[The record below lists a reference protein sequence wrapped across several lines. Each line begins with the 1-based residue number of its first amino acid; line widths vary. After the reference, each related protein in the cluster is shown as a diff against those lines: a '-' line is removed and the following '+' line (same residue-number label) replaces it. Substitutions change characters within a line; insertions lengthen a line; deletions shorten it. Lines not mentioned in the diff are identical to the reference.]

1 MLTIIVG
8 CGRMGSGL
16 AHVLNMQGHTVNII
30 DTDPAAFQR
39 LGVSFRGEAVVGVG
53 YDRDVLVKAGIEHAD
68 ALAALT
74 PSDEV
79 NVVTARVASMVYR
92 VPRVVARLYDPLKA
106 EIYKRLG
113 LSTIAP
119 VTWGI
124 NRIADLLNYSPLNTV
139 YSLGTGEVDVV
150 EIEVNPQL
158 EGRAVKDLFVP
169 AEIMVVAVSRGGRTF
184 IPTSGTTFLSGDI
197 LHVVVQAVS
206 ANKLKAMLGL
216 G

>member
-1 MLTIIVG
+1 MLSIIVG

-16 AHVLNMQGHTVNII
+16 AHLLNMQGHSVHII
-30 DTDPAAFQR
+30 DTNPDAFER
-39 LGVSFRGEAVVGVG
+39 LGTSFKGQTIVGVG
-53 YDRDVLVKAGIEHAD
+53 FDRNILVKAGIERAD

-113 LSTIAP
+113 LNTIAP
-119 VTWGI
+119 VTWGV

-139 YSLGTGEVDVV
+139 YSLGTGEVDVI
-150 EIEVNPQL
+150 EIEVTPQL
-158 EGRAVKDLFVP
+158 EGRAVRDLTIP
-169 AEIMVVAVSRGGRTF
+169 AEISVVAVSRGGRTF
-184 IPTSGTTFLSGDI
+184 LPTTGTTFMAGDI
-197 LHVVVQAVS
+197 LHLVVQS
-206 ANKLKAMLGL
+206 ASADRLKSMLGL
-216 G
+216 S

>member
-1 MLTIIVG
+1 MLAIIVG

-16 AHVLNMQGHTVNII
+16 ARVLNLQGHTVHII
-30 DTDPAAFQR
+30 DTDPDAFQR
-39 LGVSFRGEAVVGVG
+39 LGAGFKGQKIVGVG
-53 YDRDVLVKAGIEHAD
+53 YDRNVLISAGIERAD

-79 NVVTARVASMVYR
+79 NVVTARVASMVFH

-113 LSTIAP
+113 LNTIAP
-119 VTWGI
+119 VSWGV
-124 NRIADLLNYSPLNTV
+124 NRVADLLNYSPLNTV

-150 EIEVNPQL
+150 EVEVTSQL
-158 EGRAVKDLFVP
+158 EGRTVKDLAVP
-169 AEIMVVAVSRGGRTF
+169 AEIAVVAISRGGRTF
-184 IPTSGTTFLSGDI
+184 IPTLGTTFIAGDI
-197 LHVVVQAVS
+197 LHIVVQAVS

>member
-16 AHVLNMQGHTVNII
+16 AHILNMQGQTVHII
-30 DTDPAAFQR
+30 DTDPTAFER
-39 LGVSFRGEAVVGVG
+39 LGASFRGQKIVGVG

-113 LSTIAP
+113 LNTIAP
-119 VTWGI
+119 VTWGV
-124 NRIADLLNYSPLNTV
+124 NRIADVLNYSPLNTV
-139 YSLGTGEVDVV
+139 YSLGTGEVDVI
-150 EIEVNPQL
+150 EIEVTPQL
-158 EGRAVKDLFVP
+158 EGRAVKDLNVP
-169 AEIMVVAVSRGGRTF
+169 TEITVVAVSRGGRTF
-184 IPTSGTTFLSGDI
+184 LPTTGTVFMAGDI
-197 LHVVVQAVS
+197 LHLVVQAAS
-206 ANKLKAMLGL
+206 ADKLKAMLGL
-216 G
+216 S

>member
-16 AHVLNMQGHTVNII
+16 AHILNMQGQTVHII
-30 DTDPAAFQR
+30 DTDQTAFER
-39 LGVSFRGEAVVGVG
+39 LGVSFKGQKVVGVG

-113 LSTIAP
+113 LNTIAP
-119 VTWGI
+119 VTWGV
-124 NRIADLLNYSPLNTV
+124 NRIADVLNYSPLNTV

-150 EIEVNPQL
+150 EIEVTPQL
-158 EGRAVKDLFVP
+158 EGRVVKDLNVP
-169 AEIMVVAVSRGGRTF
+169 AEITVVAVSRGGRTF
-184 IPTSGTTFLSGDI
+184 LPTTGTVLMAGDV
-197 LHVVVQAVS
+197 LHVVVQAAS
-206 ANKLKAMLGL
+206 ADKLKAMLGL
-216 G
+216 S